1 MNTQKIT
8 KYIQSP
14 NSKKWVAK
22 KKTVGAIQTEIN
34 ENTTVFI
41 MREGIKI
48 TTYVEENENLVTGV
62 EYLWKV

>member
-14 NSKKWVAK
+14 NSKKWIAK
-22 KKTVGAIQTEIN
+22 KKTVGAIQTTIN
-34 ENTTVFI
+34 ENTSIFL

-48 TTYVEENENLVTGV
+48 TTYVEDIESLAVGV
-62 EYLWKV
+62 EYRWKV